1 MSDLATADAAA
12 SDASDTTGKFFWYEL
27 MTSDQDAAIAFYTR
41 VVGWTSSDMPMPGG
55 DGRYTIMNAGGRGVG
70 GVMQITAE
78 MKAGGAVPAWLGY
91 VHVADADA
99 SARAI
104 AEAGGKV
111 MMGPA
116 DIPDVGRFAL
126 ANDPGGA
133 SFYVMAPFPRDDA
146 PPPLAQY
153 APGNVGWHE
162 LYAADGEASAIGF
175 YGGLFGW
182 TTASTMDMGEMGTY
196 RLFATGGEEAVGGMM
211 DKPAQMPA
219 GAWQYYFNVDA
230 IDAAAERV
238 KSTGGQVIM
247 GPMEVPNGMW
257 VLQGLDPQ
265 GAHFALVAP
274 HR

>member
-1 MSDLATADAAA
+1 MSDLATASAATSEA
-12 SDASDTTGKFFWYEL
+12 KGKTGEFFWYEL
-27 MTSDQDAAIAFYTR
+27 MTSDSDAAIAFYTK

-55 DGRYTIMNAGGRGVG
+55 DGRYTILNAGGRGVG
-70 GVMQITAE
+70 GVMQITGE

-99 SARAI
+99 VAEAI
-104 AEAGGKV
+104 GEAGGKV
-111 MMGPA
+111 LMGPA

-126 ANDPGGA
+126 AADRGGA
-133 SFYVMAPFPRDDA
+133 HFYVMAPLSRDA
-146 PPPLAQY
+146 PAPLAQY

-162 LYAADGEASAIGF
+162 LYAADGEASAIEF

-196 RLFATGGEEAVGGMM
+196 RLFATGGAEAAGGMM

-238 KSTGGQVIM
+238 AAAGGKVIM